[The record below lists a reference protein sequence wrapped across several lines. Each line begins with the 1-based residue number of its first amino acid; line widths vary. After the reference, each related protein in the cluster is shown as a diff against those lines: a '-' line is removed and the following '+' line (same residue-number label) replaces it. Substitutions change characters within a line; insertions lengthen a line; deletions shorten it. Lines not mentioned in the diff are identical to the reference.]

1 VPADALFCPA
11 CREPMA
17 TSLFSLDAVA
27 PAPPAAPV
35 ADGVDRRAAAAP
47 APSSPASSGLE
58 LALPSRCRVCG
69 APLSDEAMQRRGT
82 CVLHAHRTGE
92 HARPMTATS
101 AAPSADDGEDE
112 KPPGTG
118 PLGSLVGLLVVV
130 AIGAGGWWWLQ
141 GDTDAPVVGDV
152 AVVAD
157 VADVADGTS
166 GGGPAG
172 RTKTGGISPAEAS
185 GRVDELLGGGAA
197 GRIGAASSRPP
208 SSPSTLA
215 ANGNDDEVSAEV
227 EQLIA
232 QSGHPTAP
240 DLGEYE
246 AILDGTADGAP
257 GPTARGWAAM
267 GQLNDDDARAT
278 ARTKLDALAARLP
291 SDPTVAA
298 ARAEIHVDD
307 DPDGA
312 LVAAAKT
319 NNVDD
324 AARLRG
330 KAFAVQGDV
339 DGAVAALSATAD
351 RDPRATRALVALQAP
366 RGRCADVEAAS
377 AKLAATRG
385 GQAVVDHVRL
395 LAACRPNLDAAVAL
409 EGAVVRLPA
418 TSDAERAALRAT
430 LAEAALS
437 RGANDVADR
446 ACADLGTGAA
456 ASPDVARARRRC
468 LLVRPGADAALDA
481 VVSSKPTSTALL
493 RAFGVNDARTAPW
506 GRAGAQLRFLGALHD
521 GAAVSAA
528 LVDVVQAL
536 WSPSSSLSRV
546 PPFGPRELDAL
557 VAALVPAPR
566 RAVALAVTRGLGGD
580 VDGGVGLLAAVRD
593 VDAASARAALL
604 VAAGRLADARAALPP
619 ALSGNVVGRAV
630 TALSSSS
637 PVALRAL
644 LTDPNVGPR
653 AYRALVERGATTAA
667 DAAVARRYA
676 LHPDVVAANGR

>member
-17 TSLFSLDAVA
+17 TSLFSVDAVA
-27 PAPPAAPV
+27 PAAPPVLAPRAA
-35 ADGVDRRAAAAP
+35 DRRAAAAP

-69 APLSDEAMQRRGT
+69 APLSDEAVQRRGT

-92 HARPMTATS
+92 GARPMTATT
-101 AAPSADDGEDE
+101 AAPSADDGDDE

-141 GDTDAPVVGDV
+141 GDTDAPVV
-152 AVVAD
+152 AD
-157 VADVADGTS
+157 VAS
-166 GGGPAG
+166 GGSAAGP
-172 RTKTGGISPAEAS
+172 TMTGGILPVEAS

-267 GQLNDDDARAT
+267 GQLDDDDARAT
-278 ARTKLDALAARLP
+278 ARMKLEALAAQLP
-291 SDPTVAA
+291 TDPAVAA
-298 ARAEIHVDD
+298 ARAEVHVDD

-319 NNVDD
+319 TNVED

-330 KAFAVQGDV
+330 KAFASQGDV
-339 DGAVAALSATAD
+339 DGAVAALAATAD
-351 RDPRATRALVALQAP
+351 RDPRATRALVSLQAP

-395 LAACRPNLDAAVAL
+395 LSACRPGLEPAIALVDAVA
-409 EGAVVRLPA
+409 RLPA
-418 TSDAERAALRAT
+418 TTDAERTALGAT

-446 ACADLGTGAA
+446 ACADLGTGVA

-468 LLVRPGADAALDA
+468 LLVRPGAADAALEA
-481 VVSSKPTSTALL
+481 VSSSKPTSTALL
-493 RAFGVNDARTAPW
+493 RSFGVNDARTAPW

-521 GAAVSAA
+521 GAAVPAA

-546 PPFGPRELDAL
+546 PPFGPRERDAL

-580 VDGGVGLLAAVRD
+580 VDGGLGLLGAGRD

-604 VAAGRLADARAALPP
+604 VAAGRITEARAALPP
-619 ALSGNVVGRAV
+619 ALSGNVIGRAV

-637 PVALRAL
+637 PSALRGL
-644 LTDPNVGPR
+644 LTDPHVGPR

-667 DAAVARRYA
+667 DTAVARRYA